1 MPLFQY
7 YTDAE
12 GAENI
17 ILSGKIKV
25 SLSFMAGGDTAF
37 GNGVYFTK
45 LSSETSIKIQIAKN
59 NWANTSAQFI
69 RKTENYFVID
79 IKESDVKDTNATD
92 RNIFT
97 FGSQND
103 LLLYK
108 YPWWL
113 KNFDSNQI
121 IASYKYTIMF
131 FGPAFSLSQSIIKD
145 CMKDYIVTEEIVNG
159 RPVYKHADKF
169 LK

>member
-1 MPLFQY
+1 MTMPLFYY

-59 NWANTSAQFI
+59 NWANTNDQFI

-97 FGSQND
+97 FGS
-103 LLLYK
+103 
-108 YPWWL
+108 
-113 KNFDSNQI
+113 
-121 IASYKYTIMF
+121 
-131 FGPAFSLSQSIIKD
+131 
-145 CMKDYIVTEEIVNG
+145 
-159 RPVYKHADKF
+159 
-169 LK
+169 

>member
-1 MPLFQY
+1 
-7 YTDAE
+7 
-12 GAENI
+12 
-17 ILSGKIKV
+17 
-25 SLSFMAGGDTAF
+25 MA
-37 GNGVYFTK
+37 VIY
-45 LSSETSIKIQIAKN
+45 SIKIQIAKN
-59 NWANTSAQFI
+59 NWVNTNAQFI

-108 YPWWL
+108 Y
-113 KNFDSNQI
+113 QI
-121 IASYKYTIMF
+121 IASYKYTIMS
-131 FGPAFSLSQSIIKD
+131 FGPAFSLSQFIIKN
-145 CMKDYIVTEEIVNG
+145 CIKDYTVTEEIVNG